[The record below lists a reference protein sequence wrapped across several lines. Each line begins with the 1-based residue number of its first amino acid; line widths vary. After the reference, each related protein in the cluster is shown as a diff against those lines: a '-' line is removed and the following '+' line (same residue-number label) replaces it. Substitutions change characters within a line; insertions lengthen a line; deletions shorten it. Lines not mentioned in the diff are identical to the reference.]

1 MHILTYLTSNK
12 CVELHERQ
20 LLEVDME
27 LLIDTYMA
35 EIAAVSTIAIFMA
48 MLPGADF
55 VLVTRT
61 SISNGRLSGL
71 YMSLGMALSVC
82 IHASYSIAGLAVVI
96 ANSAWL
102 FLAIK
107 YLGSAYLIYLV
118 WQLLTTPKIVK
129 KEQSVQTTQMSAF
142 KAMRTGFTCNILNP
156 KTSIFFLSI
165 FTQVVSVE
173 TPLVMQVSYGL
184 IVVLAHF
191 VWYCGVTLLL
201 SHPNILPR
209 FNQHK
214 QKIDKLA
221 GFILMIIAIKLT
233 FS

>member
-1 MHILTYLTSNK
+1 
-12 CVELHERQ
+12 
-20 LLEVDME
+20 ME
-27 LLIDTYMA
+27 LLINTYIA
-35 EIAAVSTIAIFMA
+35 EIVAVSSIAIVMA

-55 VLVTRT
+55 VMVTRT
-61 SISNGRLSGL
+61 SVSNGRLAGL

-107 YLGSAYLIYLV
+107 YLGSAYLIYLA
-118 WQLLTTPKIVK
+118 WQLLTTPKLLN
-129 KEQSVQTTQMSAF
+129 KEQSNQTTQMSIF
-142 KAMRTGFTCNILNP
+142 KALRTGFACNILNP

-165 FTQVVSVE
+165 FTQVVSVD
-173 TPLVMQVSYGL
+173 TPLVMQASYGL
-184 IVVLAHF
+184 IIVLAHF

-209 FNQHK
+209 FNQQK
-214 QKIDKLA
+214 QKIDKIA
-221 GFILMIIAIKLT
+221 GIILMIIAIKLT
-233 FS
+233 LVSHV